1 MKKKTKAR
9 SSRLNSLLMV
19 LMLTAVLLIM
29 STYAWFTANRTVNI
43 DKIDVKVATSSGLQI
58 SADGIEWKTVLEKSD
73 IVDAFKTYD
82 SSVNQLPSL
91 MAPVSSALELDA
103 TGHLKMFYGKVEADM
118 TVGSGTYGQYL
129 LTTTLQTDKA
139 SDEVTTTGE
148 YDKGYYMA
156 FDVFLKVETPSD
168 KLYMSGAVSE
178 PITDKGL
185 ANAAR
190 IALIKGPNTVATSAS
205 TSEIQSLP
213 TAGGSVV
220 MWEPNADTHTA
231 NGVNNATALGWASL
245 TAGEGNP
252 TVAYDGSL
260 AEASKVVL
268 ADATAAKN
276 PAAFQKTTPNW
287 ATAKSGTPSLEMPS
301 GLDAGITKYRVYL
314 WIEGQ
319 DVDCENNA
327 SGTDVQYDMTFSLDP
342 IVGTG
347 TGG

>member
-73 IVDAFKTYD
+73 IVDAYETYD
-82 SSVNQLPSL
+82 RSVNQLPSL
-91 MAPVSSALELDA
+91 MAPVSSALELDNQ
-103 TGHLKMFYGKVEADM
+103 GHLKMFYGNVEADM
-118 TVGSGTYGQYL
+118 TVGSPTYGKYL

-139 SDEVTTTGE
+139 SDEVTGTGE

-168 KLYMSGAVSE
+168 KLYMSGAVTE
-178 PITDKGL
+178 PVTNKGL

-190 IALIKGPNTVATSAS
+190 IAVIKGPNTVATDANVAD
-205 TSEIQSLP
+205 IQGLP
-213 TAGGSVV
+213 TAGGTVSL
-220 MWEPNADTHTA
+220 WEPNADTHTA
-231 NGVNNATALGWASL
+231 NGVNNATALGWATL
-245 TAGEGNP
+245 NAGEGNP
-252 TVAYDGSL
+252 TVTYDGSF
-260 AEASKVVL
+260 AEANKVVL
-268 ADATAAKN
+268 ADAVASKN
-276 PAAFQKTTPNW
+276 GTTFKAVTPTWATPKTGTPN
-287 ATAKSGTPSLEMPS
+287 LEMPS
-301 GLDAGITKYRVYL
+301 GLAAGITKYRIYL

-327 SGTDVQYDMTFSLDP
+327 SGTDVQYDMTFSLDK
-342 IVGTG
+342 ITN
-347 TGG
+347 